1 MVPGMSVFG
10 FRSLAQVIA
19 ELRGV
24 EVPEAPPVD
33 TSTSGN
39 LLTWRGESRLAEVDM
54 SDLVGMTDAR
64 FALEVAAA
72 GGHHLML
79 SGPKGAGK
87 TSLAERIPGIL
98 PDLDV
103 AAALELPAICSLS
116 GVLDIG
122 SRSEE
127 RRVGKECA

>member
-1 MVPGMSVFG
+1 MTLAASARGFRRVFVPEPQAREAAMVPGMSVFG

-64 FALEVAAA
+64 FRSAEHTSELQS
-72 GGHHLML
+72 LM
-79 SGPKGAGK
+79 
-87 TSLAERIPGIL
+87 
-98 PDLDV
+98 
-103 AAALELPAICSLS
+103 
-116 GVLDIG
+116 
-122 SRSEE
+122 RSSYA
-127 RRVGKECA
+127 VF

>member
-79 SGPKGAGK
+79 SGTKGAGK
-87 TSLAERIPGIL
+87 TSLAERLPGIL
-98 PDLDV
+98 PDLEVD
-103 AAALELPAICSLS
+103 
-116 GVLDIG
+116 
-122 SRSEE
+122 EE
-127 RRVGKECA
+127 RENGRALCRERVRQDV